1 MKIVQAD
8 CDADSPNMTKSLK
21 NATLKLSEN
30 PVDSMDKFLQQLE
43 MGVVKYIG
51 TKQVDDLIQV
61 LDKNRVDKMFASS
74 QYYDTMMTT
83 IQLTL
88 MEEKG
93 ISKTQLSTKLS
104 IAIDK
109 LIKNE
114 LEVFNPNHEVLSA
127 AMATLSD
134 NESSRRITDKLNRAK
149 NAEHAEKLLEF
160 AVQYFTSSS
169 EYYHDFK
176 SSLLVTKWQKK
187 LDKYRINVKI
197 QEKNLAVVVFAL
209 LNSSDVTLESVT
221 DFIIDFQLERKT
233 LFLKF
238 LRHHLLG
245 EEIHN
250 TQGTSTVVALQSEE
264 QGGRVSKMALQAAWS
279 LIRTRIGKII
289 DDISE
294 YCLKD
299 IAQLISQAYHAT
311 DKRDYDKLEFLIDQ
325 LARLSEKGFKLSMG
339 SQIVEN
345 TLESQIESLQKSIK
359 VFKNFRFVSYITQA
373 ISYNVIYI

>member
-1 MKIVQAD
+1 MFHICDFISMETESMKIVQAD

-176 SSLLVTKWQKK
+176 SSLLETK
-187 LDKYRINVKI
+187 
-197 QEKNLAVVVFAL
+197 
-209 LNSSDVTLESVT
+209 
-221 DFIIDFQLERKT
+221 
-233 LFLKF
+233 
-238 LRHHLLG
+238 
-245 EEIHN
+245 
-250 TQGTSTVVALQSEE
+250 
-264 QGGRVSKMALQAAWS
+264 
-279 LIRTRIGKII
+279 
-289 DDISE
+289 
-294 YCLKD
+294 
-299 IAQLISQAYHAT
+299 
-311 DKRDYDKLEFLIDQ
+311 
-325 LARLSEKGFKLSMG
+325 
-339 SQIVEN
+339 
-345 TLESQIESLQKSIK
+345 
-359 VFKNFRFVSYITQA
+359 
-373 ISYNVIYI
+373 